1 MFKNVSDTVT
11 VLVSVFALL
20 FSFGTTYFSSKR
32 DKKQDIKNLRSDLR
46 SILQRLA
53 SLPKENFELS
63 QNYAANPQAIAA
75 LSSSIAQE
83 NALLARQAAEIARNL
98 PAGKVSSTEHYCI
111 ALALQNCFNNEQAI
125 EFLERG
131 LKVADDFNDEIALLR
146 VYGNLLFITGQ
157 YEAGRAKYLESL
169 NVFAKYKGYN
179 DYTQKSTHIW
189 TELAWAASESGSG
202 FGNLASQHIV
212 SAGNYAQAMMPG
224 QYTDQLKKQIN
235 QAQMQMN
242 FGRPHSAAGNI
253 SPGVSAKSEI
263 S

>member
-1 MFKNVSDTVT
+1 MFKNSSDTLT

-20 FSFGTTYFSSKR
+20 FSFGTTYFASKR

-63 QNYAANPQAIAA
+63 QNFAANPQAIAS

-98 PAGKVSSTEHYCI
+98 SADKVSSTEHYCI
-111 ALALQNCFNNEQAI
+111 ALALQNCFNNEQAM

-146 VYGNLLFITGQ
+146 VYANLLFITGQ
-157 YEAGRAKYLESL
+157 FEAGRVKYQASMNL
-169 NVFAKYKGYN
+169 FAKYKGYN
-179 DYTQKSTHIW
+179 DYTQKSTHVW
-189 TELAWAASESGSG
+189 TELAWAASEAGSG
-202 FGNLASQHIV
+202 FSNLASQHIANA
-212 SAGNYAQAMMPG
+212 SNYVMAMMPG
-224 QYTDQLKKQIN
+224 QYTDQLKRQVQ
-235 QAQMQMN
+235 QAQSQMN
-242 FGRPHSAAGNI
+242 FGRPNPPAGI
-253 SPGVSAKSEI
+253 VS
-263 S
+263 